1 MEPGDL
7 LDDVAKYVFWQRN
20 QAMNAMEK
28 KISEEAAA
36 QAHLPFFRRTL
47 QTGMSPSLPSKLP
60 GKEGGDFTAQL
71 VSQNTVKRF
80 NSLKILSPGLHQ
92 RLEANKL
99 LRCLP
104 FGKLAAS
111 TDEIIQRVLGRYS
124 LSDIQASYKARQE
137 YSINGD
143 PDGSL
148 GKIMVW
154 ILSYLFS
161 PIYLLILTY

>member
-1 MEPGDL
+1 MLRYCSKTPYVMEPGDK
-7 LDDVAKYVFWQRN
+7 LDDVVKYIFWQKN
-20 QAMNAMEK
+20 QAINAVEK
-28 KISEEAAA
+28 QLSEEAA
-36 QAHLPFFRRTL
+36 LRNSIPFFHRAL
-47 QTGMSPSLPSKLP
+47 QTGMSPSLPGKLP
-60 GKEGGDFTAQL
+60 GKEGGDFTAEL

-80 NSLKILSPGLHQ
+80 NSLHILSPGLHQ
-92 RLEANKL
+92 QREANKL

-154 ILSYLFS
+154 V
-161 PIYLLILTY
+161 